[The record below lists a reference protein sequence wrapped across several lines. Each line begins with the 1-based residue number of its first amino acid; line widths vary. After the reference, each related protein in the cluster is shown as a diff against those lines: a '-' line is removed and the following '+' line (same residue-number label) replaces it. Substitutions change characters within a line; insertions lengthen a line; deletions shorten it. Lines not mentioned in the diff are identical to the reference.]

1 MKVGDR
7 VEVDISAIAHGGH
20 CVARADGRVIFV
32 RHAIPGER
40 AVVEITEVSKNF
52 ARGESLSVI
61 KASPDRVPPKCEYA
75 IPGGCGGCDFQ
86 HIAPN
91 RQLELK
97 AAVIAEQFARLAK
110 LNLSPIVEKV
120 EPVWN
125 WRTRMEFTVSQ
136 NRKLA
141 MFRSRSNDLVE
152 IGQCD
157 IAGSEIDI
165 AKINGM
171 RLPIGK
177 KVDVA
182 IDTNGDVVTTIE
194 GRSDFRLVNQEVN
207 GFKFQISPESFWQ
220 SHKSAPKVLV
230 DAVRNLTDVNPGDHL
245 LDLYAGVGLFSSG
258 FVDQIGPGGRITM
271 VEESP
276 IAIVDARRIFAE
288 YANVE
293 ILEGKVEKV
302 LRKLARANRVIIDP
316 PRSGAGEVVV
326 DLITGLEPE
335 TLTYVACDP
344 AALAR
349 DTAYLLK
356 RGYQLEK
363 LRAFDLFPMTHHV
376 ECVARFIKG

>member
-1 MKVGDR
+1 LKVGDR
-7 VEVDISAIAHGGH
+7 VEVDISEIAHGGH

-91 RQLELK
+91 RQRELK

>member
-91 RQLELK
+91 RQRELK

>member
-1 MKVGDR
+1 
-7 VEVDISAIAHGGH
+7 
-20 CVARADGRVIFV
+20 
-32 RHAIPGER
+32 
-40 AVVEITEVSKNF
+40 
-52 ARGESLSVI
+52 
-61 KASPDRVPPKCEYA
+61 
-75 IPGGCGGCDFQ
+75 
-86 HIAPN
+86 
-91 RQLELK
+91 LK